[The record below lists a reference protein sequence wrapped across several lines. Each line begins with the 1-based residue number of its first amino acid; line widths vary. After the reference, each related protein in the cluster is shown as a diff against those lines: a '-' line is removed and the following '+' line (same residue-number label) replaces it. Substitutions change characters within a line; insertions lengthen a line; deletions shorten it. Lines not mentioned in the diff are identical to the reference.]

1 MAYLL
6 FWGYGLFQK
15 DLLILSPGYKPF
27 ESFIFA
33 KIFYLELIHPKVQ
46 EYAEDFSSA
55 EDALLKEI
63 AEYTYKKHD
72 DPQML
77 SGHLQGKVLEMISCM
92 IRPKR
97 ILEIGTFTGYS
108 ALCLAKGLTDEGQL
122 HTIELRGED
131 IQLARSF
138 FNRSVHADKIISHT
152 GNAMDIIPK
161 LNETWDLVFIDA
173 DKPAYIEYFNL
184 VLPQLRKNGFILADN
199 IFFHG
204 TVFETETKNKSTKGI
219 KAFNEF
225 IKTRTDIEKVV
236 LTIRDGLYLI
246 RKL

>member
-1 MAYLL
+1 MN
-6 FWGYGLFQK
+6 
-15 DLLILSPGYKPF
+15 
-27 ESFIFA
+27 
-33 KIFYLELIHPKVQ
+33 LIHPKVQ
-46 EYAEDFSSA
+46 EYAGAYTSL

-63 AEYTYKKHD
+63 ADYAYDKHA

-77 SGHLQGKVLEMISCM
+77 SGHLQGKLLEMISCM
-92 IRPKR
+92 IKPRR

-108 ALCLAKGLTDEGQL
+108 ALCLAKGLTDDGSL
-122 HTIELRGED
+122 HTIDIRKED
-131 IQLARSF
+131 VELARSY
-138 FNRSVHADKIISHT
+138 FNRSEYASKIISHT
-152 GNAMDIIPK
+152 GNALEVIPQ

-184 VLPQLRKNGFILADN
+184 VLPQVRKNGFILADN

-204 TVFETETKNKSTKGI
+204 SVFEAETKNKSAKGI

-225 IKTRTDIEKVV
+225 IKVRTDIEKIV

>member
-1 MAYLL
+1 M
-6 FWGYGLFQK
+6 
-15 DLLILSPGYKPF
+15 D
-27 ESFIFA
+27 
-33 KIFYLELIHPKVQ
+33 LIHPKVQ
-46 EYAEDFSSA
+46 EYAEAYTSS

-63 AEYTYKKHD
+63 AEYTRNKHA

-77 SGHLQGKVLEMISCM
+77 SGHLQGKLLEMISCM
-92 IRPKR
+92 IRPRR

-108 ALCLAKGLTDEGQL
+108 ALCLAKGLTNDGQL
-122 HTIELRGED
+122 HTIDIREED
-131 IQLARSF
+131 VKLARSF
-138 FNRSVHADKIISHT
+138 FDRSANASKIISHT
-152 GNAMDIIPK
+152 GNASEIIPQ

-184 VLPQLRKNGFILADN
+184 VLPQVRKNGFILADN

-204 TVFETETKNKSTKGI
+204 SVFETETKNKSAKGI

-225 IKTRTDIEKVV
+225 IKSRTDIEKLV